1 MYICFEQKFLEL
13 LILSR
18 SGGLCSICEQSPKF
32 RPFFMFLLYKQKFV
46 KALNGNGLGGNC
58 SGIEQLESKKRVY
71 RLVRSPSL
79 DLPISRATPQN
90 HLSICLN
97 SYILLLSG
105 YEYML
110 R

>member
-58 SGIEQLESKKRVY
+58 SGIEQLYSKGRAY
-71 RLVRSPSL
+71 RLLRYLSS
-79 DLPISRATPQN
+79 DLPISSATHPFKHLLNQ
-90 HLSICLN
+90 LSICL
-97 SYILLLSG
+97 SALCWGSI
-105 YEYML
+105 
-110 R
+110 